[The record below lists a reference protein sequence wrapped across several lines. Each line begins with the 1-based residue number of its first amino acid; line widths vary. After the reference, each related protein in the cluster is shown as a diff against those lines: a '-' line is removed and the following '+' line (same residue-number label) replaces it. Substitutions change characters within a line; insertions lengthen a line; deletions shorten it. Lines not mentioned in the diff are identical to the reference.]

1 MNFFDFH
8 VHSHFSKDSNMVPE
22 NLVRVAKKKG
32 LLGVAIT
39 DHNTI
44 KGGVKA
50 KKTCDSNFFVVVGA
64 EIRTV
69 ACEIIGLF
77 LTEEV
82 SSTDPFAV
90 IDEIKDQN
98 GITVLP
104 HPFRS
109 FFPPHPRKH
118 QDIPKDIF
126 EKIDI
131 IEAFNAR
138 SREKANQQALALAS
152 TMRKPMIAGSDAHWY
167 RELGRGNTL
176 IAPFTNEED
185 LRKNLLTGRTR
196 IKDTRNT
203 FPQSTPFL
211 ALSALYGRIGCLS
224 QKSRVGSR
232 RQRSATKT

>member
-8 VHSHFSKDSNMVPE
+8 VHSHFSRDANMVPE
-22 NLVRVAKKKG
+22 KLVRVATKKG
-32 LLGVAIT
+32 LRGVAIT

-50 KKTCDSNFFVVVGA
+50 KKTCGSHFFVVVGA
-64 EIRTV
+64 EIRTD

-90 IDEIKDQN
+90 IDEIRDQN

-109 FFPPHPRKH
+109 FFPPHPQRRRGIPV
-118 QDIPKDIF
+118 DIL

-138 SREKANQQALALAS
+138 SSVKANQQALALAS
-152 TMRKPMIAGSDAHWY
+152 TLKKPMIAGSDAHWY
-167 RELGRGNTL
+167 RELGRGKTL
-176 IAPFTNEED
+176 VAPCTSEED
-185 LRKNLLTGRTR
+185 LRRNLLAGRTR
-196 IKDTRNT
+196 IENTRNT

-211 ALSALYGRIGCLS
+211 VLSTLYGRIGRLS
-224 QKSRVGSR
+224 QRNRVGSR
-232 RQRSATKT
+232 RQRPATKT